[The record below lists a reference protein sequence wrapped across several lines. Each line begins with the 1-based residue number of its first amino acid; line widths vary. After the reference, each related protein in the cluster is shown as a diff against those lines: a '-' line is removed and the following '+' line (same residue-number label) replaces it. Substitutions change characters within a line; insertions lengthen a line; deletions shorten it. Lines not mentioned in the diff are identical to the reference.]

1 MSDYRKFISV
11 VVFNRLQYNERCSVS
26 AWDLHFEHVLRKT
39 CPIDPSL
46 GEIPSVYNEETIWS
60 HTICIKR
67 NMIIYGAVWP
77 CYSICLLSMRLYGRT
92 WTPYRFIWLILLLNF
107 MKNMMQPKL
116 EQLKEIS
123 SIASPELS
131 SILHI
136 LCLTELCVYRLLRC
150 TAQSPTFN
158 CVSVSFKRHRWPWIE
173 LFAAFNSMV
182 KDDISS

>member
-46 GEIPSVYNEETIWS
+46 GEIPSVYNEETIWP

-116 EQLKEIS
+116 EQLKEIG

-136 LCLTELCVYRLLRC
+136 LCLTELCILCL
-150 TAQSPTFN
+150 SPIAVH
-158 CVSVSFKRHRWPWIE
+158 CSKPHLQLCLGLVQ
-173 LFAAFNSMV
+173 AASLTMNWTICGFQLNG
-182 KDDISS
+182 